1 MKMTTAPFAILLLIL
16 TASLAV
22 QPACQA
28 GDPPPVKVENVHI
41 RAVPP
46 VSKETVAFMLIIND
60 GNEPVRLVGCAT
72 PIAGM
77 AMPMITTHEDHG
89 GTMAMGMQD
98 MPSLEVPAHGK
109 LELKSGGDHLMLEDL
124 KSTPKA
130 GDKVQLT
137 LRFEPGPFEITVEA
151 TVTKD

>member
-1 MKMTTAPFAILLLIL
+1 MTKTHIATLLLATIV
-16 TASLAV
+16 SLAF
-22 QPACQA
+22 PIASWA
-28 GDPPPVKVENVHI
+28 RDERLIKVENAHV

-46 VSKETVAFMLIIND
+46 VSKETAAFMVIVND
-60 GNEPVRLVGCAT
+60 SDKPVQLVGGST

-77 AMPMITTHEDHG
+77 AMPMITTNEDHG
-89 GTMAMGMQD
+89 GSMAMGMKD
-98 MPSLEVPAHGK
+98 VPSLEVPAHGK
-109 LELKSGGDHLMLEDL
+109 LELKSGGNHLMLTDL